1 MTASVIG
8 AVIKGAEA
16 AGRREGMTATAPF
29 RVGGWLPSDEAD
41 LDQWVGDLVTEVAAA
56 GQQPLLPV
64 VDEFRRLIEDDA
76 EVFMLFRSMLQ
87 QVPHHRSLTPEPRVK
102 TVEQLL
108 GLFNYVLT
116 RAPDY
121 NDTGLV
127 GCPINAILDWA
138 MGTRAGFA
146 AFLNDRVNNQIKKLL
161 NEWGVFLKSAESVI
175 VLNDS
180 SSGWLG
186 SSALAKMPHF
196 AEDFVCDPAL
206 PRYGFTSWD
215 DFFTRRL
222 RAGARPVASPADPD
236 VVVNACESAPYRV
249 SRNVKRHDRFWIKG
263 QPYSVAHMLANDPW
277 TEGFIGGSIYQAYLS
292 PFSYHRWH
300 SPVGGQ
306 IVKACVQDGTYYS
319 ETPAEGYDP
328 AAPDSSQG
336 YITQVATR
344 AMIFIEADNPAIGL
358 MCVLPVG
365 MAEVSTCEI
374 TVYEGQRVQ
383 KGSQLGMFHFGGS
396 THCLLFRPGVNLQF
410 DLHGQ
415 TPGLN
420 SANIPVNAQ
429 IARVAR

>member
-1 MTASVIG
+1 
-8 AVIKGAEA
+8 
-16 AGRREGMTATAPF
+16 MTATAPY
-29 RVGGWLPSDEAD
+29 RVGGWLPSDEVILDRWVAD
-41 LDQWVGDLVTEVAAA
+41 LVAKVEAA
-56 GQQPLLPV
+56 GEQPLLPV

-76 EVFMLFRSMLQ
+76 EVFMLFRFMLQ
-87 QVPHHRSLTPEPRVK
+87 QVPHHRSLTHEPQVK

-116 RAPDY
+116 HAPEY
-121 NDTGLV
+121 NESVQV

-146 AFLNDRVNNQIKKLL
+146 AFLNDQVNNQLKKLL
-161 NEWGVFLKSAESVI
+161 KEWGVFLKSADSAA
-175 VLNDS
+175 VLNGS

-186 SSALAKMPHF
+186 PDALAKMPHF
-196 AEDFVCDPAL
+196 AEDFVCDPAR
-206 PRYGFTSWD
+206 PHYGFTSWD
-215 DFFTRRL
+215 DFFTRQF
-222 RAGARPVASPADPD
+222 RAGVRPVASPADPD

-249 SRNVKRHDRFWIKG
+249 SRNVRRHDRFWIKS

-277 TEGFIGGSIYQAYLS
+277 TEQFTGGSIYQAFLS
-292 PFSYHRWH
+292 AFSYHRWH
-300 SPVGGQ
+300 SPVDGQ
-306 IVKACVQDGTYYS
+306 IVKAYVQDGTYYS

-328 AAPDSSQG
+328 AGPNASQG

-374 TVYEGQRVQ
+374 TVYEGQRVH

-396 THCLLFRPGVNLQF
+396 THCLLFRPGVNLEF

-415 TPGLN
+415 TPGL
-420 SANIPVNAQ
+420 SAGNIPVNAQ
-429 IARVAR
+429 IARVVR

>member
-1 MTASVIG
+1 MA
-8 AVIKGAEA
+8 
-16 AGRREGMTATAPF
+16 ATAPF
-29 RVGGWLPSDEAD
+29 RVGGWLPSDEAI
-41 LDQWVGDLVTEVAAA
+41 LDQWVGDLVRKVEAE
-56 GQQPLLPV
+56 GEQPLLPV

-76 EVFMLFRSMLQ
+76 ELFMLFRFMLQ
-87 QVPHHRSLTPEPRVK
+87 QVPHHRSLTHEPRVK

-108 GLFNYVLT
+108 GLLNYVLT
-116 RAPDY
+116 HAPGY
-121 NDTGLV
+121 NGAGLV

-146 AFLNDRVNNQIKKLL
+146 AFLNDRVNNQFKKLL
-161 NEWGVFLKSAESVI
+161 NEWGVFLKSADSAA
-175 VLNDS
+175 VLNAT

-186 SSALAKMPHF
+186 PGALAKMPHF
-196 AEDFVCDPAL
+196 AEDFVCDPAR
-206 PRYGFTSWD
+206 PHYGFRSWD
-215 DFFTRRL
+215 DFFTRQF
-222 RAGARPVASPADPD
+222 RAGVRPVASPADPD

-249 SRNVKRHDRFWIKG
+249 SRNVRRHDQFWIKG

-277 TEGFIGGSIYQAYLS
+277 TELFTGGSIYQAFLS
-292 PFSYHRWH
+292 AFSYHRWH
-300 SPVGGQ
+300 SPVDGQ
-306 IVKACVQDGTYYS
+306 IVKAYVQDGTYYS

-328 AAPDSSQG
+328 AGPNASQG

-420 SANIPVNAQ
+420 SSNIPVNAQ
-429 IARVAR
+429 IAKVVR